1 MLHPAFQPSLQ
12 KKRWKLASEIS
23 RNRSVLF
30 ELFLPSSQIYP
41 GGVGVAF
48 PRVAVNKMID
58 PLWFGDSLIFRLN
71 SGTGH
76 SWEAWFFL
84 T

>member
-1 MLHPAFQPSLQ
+1 MLHPAFQPGLQ
-12 KKRWKLASEIS
+12 KKRWKLASGIY

-30 ELFLPSSQIYP
+30 GLFLPRPQVCP

-48 PRVAVNKMID
+48 PRIVVNKMID
-58 PLWFGDSLIFRLN
+58 PLPFGDSLIFRLN
-71 SGTGH
+71 SGTEH